1 MVQEDLEVLEDP
13 EDQVVRAALVVLV
26 DLEAPQGQVAR
37 VAPEDLGDLVVLR
50 RQNLQQRHQGRQE
63 DPVVLQQRSQ
73 VNQQLSLQQS
83 LQGSQEAPAA
93 QEVLVDQV
101 ALEALVDQVDL
112 GALKHQDQVL
122 PPKRQQP
129 ADLDVRQD
137 RGVREVLVGPVDQA
151 DLVDQADQA
160 APEAQADREAQVDR
174 QLQNQAFLPS
184 QHLPQNS
191 HPAPLGDL
199 EDPED
204 LEALV
209 DQADPVDRQ
218 LLNLANQLNQPS
230 RQNVQGLLVD
240 QEVLEVPEDL
250 VGQEARVDQEDQVA
264 QEGREALGG
273 QVVQEALE
281 VRQRQDQKAP
291 PQSQHL
297 LSQARKQRLHH
308 LVQENLVDPVD
319 LPLLH
324 PESPGVLEVQVALG
338 VQVVQEVPVAPSLED
353 LEDPVSLK
361 YQQLL
366 PPSLFPLSQS
376 DQRAQVRGLQQQH
389 HRLKFVTQ
397 S

>member
-1 MVQEDLEVLEDP
+1 MVPEDLEVLEDP

-73 VNQQLSLQQS
+73 VNKQLSLQQS
-83 LQGSQEAPAA
+83 LQGSQEAPAV

-151 DLVDQADQA
+151 DLVDQVDQA

-209 DQADPVDRQ
+209 DPADPVDRQ

-230 RQNVQGLLVD
+230 RQKVQGLLVGQEVLEVPED
-240 QEVLEVPEDL
+240 LVGQEVLEVPEDL

-338 VQVVQEVPVAPSLED
+338 VQVVQEVPVAPGLED

-366 PPSLFPLSQS
+366 PPSLFPLS
-376 DQRAQVRGLQQQH
+376 
-389 HRLKFVTQ
+389 
-397 S
+397 